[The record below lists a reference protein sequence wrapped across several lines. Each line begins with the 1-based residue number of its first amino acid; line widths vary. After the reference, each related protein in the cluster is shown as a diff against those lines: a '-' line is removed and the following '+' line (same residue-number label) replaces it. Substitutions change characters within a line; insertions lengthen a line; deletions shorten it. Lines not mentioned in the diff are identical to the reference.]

1 MQLPLLTVA
10 AAARPFPAPPQ
21 RKPLPAA
28 GDADARG
35 TPAAGGEAATHSTKA
50 REQRQRMPPA
60 APARSSSSATSR
72 PRGSSTIPAGRPTPR
87 HPPAAAA
94 AFRRNCR
101 QRWARPEPARLR
113 PRGRPEPRRAEPS
126 RAGREGG
133 RGRGWQGLR
142 SRNGGSAFSTPLCLS
157 ACQAARLR
165 SGWAFESCRWGRL
178 CKRSRSYGSAG
189 ASSASRRGRVAPR
202 WCSERGEKRGGPG
215 HRDKNLQRKTLRRRS
230 EWETGAESPSTAFGA
245 VAGAEVT
252 GELDVRRERGAGR
265 AQPKH
270 SLASGGGWAGGRR
283 AGPALGSSSER
294 YGRARRAAVFRS
306 QTSSAWGALLRAR
319 DRV

>member
-94 AFRRNCR
+94 AAFRRNCR

-133 RGRGWQGLR
+133 GGGGRV
-142 SRNGGSAFSTPLCLS
+142 SAAETGVQLS
-157 ACQAARLR
+157 APRSACRRARLP
-165 SGWAFESCRWGRL
+165 GCGA
-178 CKRSRSYGSAG
+178 AG
-189 ASSASRRGRVAPR
+189 
-202 WCSERGEKRGGPG
+202 
-215 HRDKNLQRKTLRRRS
+215 
-230 EWETGAESPSTAFGA
+230 
-245 VAGAEVT
+245 
-252 GELDVRRERGAGR
+252 
-265 AQPKH
+265 
-270 SLASGGGWAGGRR
+270 
-283 AGPALGSSSER
+283 
-294 YGRARRAAVFRS
+294 
-306 QTSSAWGALLRAR
+306 LLRAAGGGACVNAAAVTGALVLPVPPGEEELHPGGVQSGERSVGGR
-319 DRV
+319 DTATKICNERHCGGDLSGKQERKARAQRSEPWLEQK

>member
-133 RGRGWQGLR
+133 REGAGVA
-142 SRNGGSAFSTPLCLS
+142 GSP
-157 ACQAARLR
+157 Q
-165 SGWAFESCRWGRL
+165 
-178 CKRSRSYGSAG
+178 
-189 ASSASRRGRVAPR
+189 P
-202 WCSERGEKRGGPG
+202 KRGFSFQ
-215 HRDKNLQRKTLRRRS
+215 H
-230 EWETGAESPSTAFGA
+230 
-245 VAGAEVT
+245 
-252 GELDVRRERGAGR
+252 
-265 AQPKH
+265 
-270 SLASGGGWAGGRR
+270 
-283 AGPALGSSSER
+283 PALPVGVPGCPAAER
-294 YGRARRAAVFRS
+294 LGF
-306 QTSSAWGALLRAR
+306 
-319 DRV
+319 